1 MSSYAQ
7 SIFIYAVNQPTFQ
20 YLSIKQLKCVLYD
33 KTKSL
38 LMNDSKFEI
47 RKIKISKYQFDIIS
61 RMFVKLL

>member
-1 MSSYAQ
+1 MTRQ
-7 SIFIYAVNQPTFQ
+7 
-20 YLSIKQLKCVLYD
+20 
-33 KTKSL
+33 KSL